1 MGSMMNVQFV
11 VSLSNTGLHTLRD
24 IIIQSYV
31 VLGMAHIYEDL
42 ITVSQYQDQV

>member
-11 VSLSNTGLHTLRD
+11 VSLSNTLRD

-31 VLGMAHIYEDL
+31 ILGMAHIYEDL
-42 ITVSQYQDQV
+42 ITVSQYQDKV